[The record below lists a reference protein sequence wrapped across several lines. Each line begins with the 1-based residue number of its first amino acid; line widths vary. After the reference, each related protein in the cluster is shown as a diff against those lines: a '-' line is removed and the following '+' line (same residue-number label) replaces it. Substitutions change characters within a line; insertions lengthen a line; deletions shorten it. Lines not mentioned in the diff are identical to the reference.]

1 MKNKNYEAS
10 MIVSTISFIG
20 IIAVLLLCG

>member
-1 MKNKNYEAS
+1 MKDKKYEAS
-10 MIVSTISFIG
+10 MIVSAISFIG

>member
-1 MKNKNYEAS
+1 MTDKKYEAT
-10 MIVSTISFIG
+10 MIVSAISFIG